1 MVNPKIRGILLAL
14 ATGVLWA
21 VSSPSTKLLGLAGVD
36 MSTVVVCRT
45 LGTSALLGA
54 LLYFTAPEELNVT
67 RRELFRLFFI
77 SLIVPVGLYLGFM
90 LSVVYLSISTALVV
104 HYTAPTVTA
113 LCSRLIT
120 GESPSRSD
128 YIGAGLVVLG
138 VGCSVM
144 RPDWTIDTA
153 ISIPGLLCGAVAVV
167 GLSGLTLLGRASVT
181 KGGVSGLGTFV
192 YSNFFGIF
200 WSSLYKTFTIGWSDV
215 PGLSLY
221 EWQLIATPTVLTCV
235 VGYLLYYRALKYI
248 TAPMANL
255 LASTEI
261 LVAVLMTSLAI
272 KSMPTAPQMLG
283 CALIFGAIV
292 LESLG
297 SHKKAA

>member
-1 MVNPKIRGILLAL
+1 M
-14 ATGVLWA
+14 
-21 VSSPSTKLLGLAGVD
+21 
-36 MSTVVVCRT
+36 
-45 LGTSALLGA
+45 
-54 LLYFTAPEELNVT
+54 
-67 RRELFRLFFI
+67 
-77 SLIVPVGLYLGFM
+77 
-90 LSVVYLSISTALVV
+90 
-104 HYTAPTVTA
+104 
-113 LCSRLIT
+113 
-120 GESPSRSD
+120 
-128 YIGAGLVVLG
+128 
-138 VGCSVM
+138 
-144 RPDWTIDTA
+144 
-153 ISIPGLLCGAVAVV
+153 
-167 GLSGLTLLGRASVT
+167 
-181 KGGVSGLGTFV
+181 SGLGTFV